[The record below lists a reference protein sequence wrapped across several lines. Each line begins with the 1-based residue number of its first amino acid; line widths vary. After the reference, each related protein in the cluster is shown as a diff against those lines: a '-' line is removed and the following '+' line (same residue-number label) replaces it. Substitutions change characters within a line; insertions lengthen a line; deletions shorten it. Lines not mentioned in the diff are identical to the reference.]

1 MGGCV
6 IFYLILACD
15 VLFWIFLVGGLAAR
29 YAAGLRTLGG
39 CLLLCVPL
47 IDVVLLGATVLS
59 IRDGVAPTIWHGLS
73 AAYLGITVV
82 YGHRTVRWADAK
94 FARRFSGAAAPPRRQ
109 LHGRAAVVDAW
120 TSWFRFLLAYA
131 ISVGLTFGLVA
142 LVGTVGKGAPLLVWL
157 NPLTKVLVYSLIWPV
172 VTTIW
177 PGEAPEPES
186 GPGAKPGPG
195 AGPGAEA
202 APGTGPGPAE
212 ENR

>member
-1 MGGCV
+1 M
-6 IFYLILACD
+6 
-15 VLFWIFLVGGLAAR
+15 LFWIFLVGGLAAR

-39 CLLLCVPL
+39 GLLLCVPL
-47 IDVVLLGATVLS
+47 IDVVLLAATVLS
-59 IRDGVAPTIWHGLS
+59 IQEGVAPTIWHGLS

-94 FARRFSGAAAPPRRQ
+94 FARRFSGAAAPPRRP

-120 TSWFRFLLAYA
+120 KSWLRFLLAYA
-131 ISVGLTFGLVA
+131 ISVGLIFGLVA
-142 LVGTVGKGAPLLVWL
+142 LVGTLDKGAPLLVWL

-177 PGEAPEPES
+177 PGKAPEPES
-186 GPGAKPGPG
+186 GQGAATGPRSG
-195 AGPGAEA
+195 AGPGP
-202 APGTGPGPAE
+202 APGPGPGPAE

>member
-1 MGGCV
+1 M
-6 IFYLILACD
+6 
-15 VLFWIFLVGGLAAR
+15 LFWIFLAGGLAAR

-59 IRDGVAPTIWHGLS
+59 IRDGDAPTVWHGLS

-120 TSWFRFLLAYA
+120 KSWSRFLLAYA

-142 LVGTVGKGAPLLVWL
+142 LVGTAGNGAPLLVWL
-157 NPLTKVLVYSLIWPV
+157 DPLTKVLVYSLIWPV

-186 GPGAKPGPG
+186 GAGAESGPGAEPAPGSGPG
-195 AGPGAEA
+195 AGGGEPLTRDG
-202 APGTGPGPAE
+202 
-212 ENR
+212 

>member
-1 MGGCV
+1 M
-6 IFYLILACD
+6 
-15 VLFWIFLVGGLAAR
+15 LFWIFLVGGLAAR

-39 CLLLCVPL
+39 GLLLCVPL

-59 IRDGVAPTIWHGLS
+59 IQEGVAPTIWHGLS

-94 FARRFSGAAAPPRRQ
+94 FARRFSGVAAPPRSP

-120 TSWFRFLLAYA
+120 KVWFRFLLAYA
-131 ISVGLTFGLVA
+131 ISVALIFGLVA
-142 LVGTVGKGAPLLVWL
+142 LVGTLDKGAPLLVWL

-177 PGEAPEPES
+177 PGKAPEPES
-186 GPGAKPGPG
+186 GQGAATGPGSGTGAKPAPGPG
-195 AGPGAEA
+195 PGPGPA
-202 APGTGPGPAE
+202 PAE